1 MHIFMMPMLIFKTV
15 KLLPVVCCFFFFFKG
30 NILQRG
36 SEIFSVLVAFV

>member
-15 KLLPVVCCFFFFFKG
+15 KLLPVVCCFFFKG